1 MSQYSVFSG
10 GGLEVQGIY
19 PQFKWYQS
27 DGAADQKNTVLLVDG
42 GAWDVRLYDDTNTV
56 YNVPFSIARS
66 GATVSYIEFNSNNY
80 IVFNTGTTYTSNER
94 MRILQSG
101 NVGIGTSG
109 PTAKLHIY
117 DTSNNAYMILDAGGS
132 GNQYAAINAGTRT
145 RDWTIKFHDGNF
157 TSSYAMNVSYTGSDL
172 VVPNIITARKDGNV
186 GIGTISPTYKLHVN
200 GDFAANSKSFVIDHP
215 TKPGMKL
222 RYGSLEGPE
231 NGVYVRGKST
241 SAVIE
246 LPDYWLGLVDAN
258 TITVQLTANYRPQNL
273 FVISIYEN
281 KVYVGSDDLEL
292 DYFYFVQ
299 AERKDVDK
307 IVVEF

>member
-1 MSQYSVFSG
+1 
-10 GGLEVQGIY
+10 
-19 PQFKWYQS
+19 
-27 DGAADQKNTVLLVDG
+27 
-42 GAWDVRLYDDTNTV
+42 
-56 YNVPFSIARS
+56 
-66 GATVSYIEFNSNNY
+66 
-80 IVFNTGTTYTSNER
+80 
-94 MRILQSG
+94 
-101 NVGIGTSG
+101 
-109 PTAKLHIY
+109 
-117 DTSNNAYMILDAGGS
+117 
-132 GNQYAAINAGTRT
+132 
-145 RDWTIKFHDGNF
+145 
-157 TSSYAMNVSYTGSDL
+157 MNVSYTGSDL